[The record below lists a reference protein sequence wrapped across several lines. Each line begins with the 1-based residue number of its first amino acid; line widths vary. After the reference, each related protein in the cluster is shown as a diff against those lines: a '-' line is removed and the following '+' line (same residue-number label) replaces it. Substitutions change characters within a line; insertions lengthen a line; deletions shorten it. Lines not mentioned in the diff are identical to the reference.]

1 MRTVKGTGYKA
12 NRTGSGSDAVATFC
26 ASTVVLLSFDMGGEL
41 VIVAVSSTCKVSE
54 IRISLIK

>member
-26 ASTVVLLSFDMGGEL
+26 ASTVVLLSFDMGGGGG
-41 VIVAVSSTCKVSE
+41 VGNCSSVFYLQSF
-54 IRISLIK
+54 